1 MNTPLMELIEWAEK
15 EASFITDDDSH
26 LDRRWRSGLMY
37 GIAKATE
44 LLEKDRDVIEKAY
57 AAGLCQ
63 NSFSGV
69 STAAKKMASDYYTKT
84 FTNESK

>member
-1 MNTPLMELIEWAEK
+1 MNTPLMELIEYFKKYEEVLGVTAKMTIE
-15 EASFITDDDSH
+15 
-26 LDRRWRSGLMY
+26 
-37 GIAKATE
+37 KATE

>member
-1 MNTPLMELIEWAEK
+1 MNTPLMELIKIIDADHYVNNTI
-15 EASFITDDDSH
+15 SYHFIK
-26 LDRRWRSGLMY
+26 
-37 GIAKATE
+37 AKATE
-44 LLEKDRDVIEKAY
+44 LLEQERDVIEKAY